1 MAKEREVE
9 KSRPQSSAHWTSAQ
23 AYALAVFCLGFG
35 LVLGYLFRG
44 SAPVT
49 STASAANPAEAAGAP
64 AGMPGVPNSLSAPGT
79 GQLSPEQTSQMVE
92 KAAQP
97 LLQSLK
103 QNPRDFEILVKLGNL
118 YYDSKLYP
126 ESIKY
131 YELAL
136 KVRPEN
142 SDVRTDMGTAYW
154 YSGNPDRALAE
165 FNRALK
171 YNPTHPGTLFN
182 MGVVKWQGKMDPSG
196 AVQAWERLLKT
207 NPNYPQKQQ
216 VLDLIDR
223 ARQHAKG

>member
-1 MAKEREVE
+1 MARETE
-9 KSRPQSSAHWTSAQ
+9 NSRAASGAWTSAQ
-23 AYALAVFCLGFG
+23 AYALAIFCLGFG

-49 STASAANPAEAAGAP
+49 STATAATASEPAP
-64 AGMPGVPNSLSAPGT
+64 AGMPGVPASLAAPGAA
-79 GQLSPEQTSQMVE
+79 QVSPQQAAEMVQ

-97 LLQSLK
+97 MLENLK
-103 QNPRDFEILVKLGNL
+103 QNPRDFETLVKVGNL

-126 ESIKY
+126 DAIKY
-131 YELAL
+131 YEQAL

-142 SDVRTDMGTAYW
+142 SDVRTDLGTSYW
-154 YSGNPDRALAE
+154 YLGNADKAISE

-182 MGVVKWQGKMDPSG
+182 MGVVKWQGKMDPAG
-196 AVQAWERLLKT
+196 AVQAWERLLQS

-223 ARQHAKG
+223 AKQHAKS

>member
-1 MAKEREVE
+1 MPKEPEA
-9 KSRPQSSAHWTSAQ
+9 SRSQLGPTWTSAQ
-23 AYALAVFCLGFG
+23 AYVLAIFCLGFG

-49 STASAANPAEAAGAP
+49 SAATAATASEPVP
-64 AGMPGVPNSLSAPGT
+64 AGMPGVPASLAAPGA
-79 GQLSPEQTSQMVE
+79 GQMNPQQAAEMVG

-97 LLQSLK
+97 LLDNLK
-103 QNPRDFEILVKLGNL
+103 RNPRDFDNLVKVGNL
-118 YYDSKLYP
+118 YYDSKLFP
-126 ESIKY
+126 DAIKY
-131 YELAL
+131 YDQAL

-154 YSGNPDRALAE
+154 YTGDADKAIGE

-182 MGVVKWQGKMDPSG
+182 MGVVKWQGKMDPAG
-196 AVQAWERLLKT
+196 AVQAWERLLQT

-223 ARQHAKG
+223 AKQHAKS

>member
-1 MAKEREVE
+1 MAKEMER
-9 KSRPQSSAHWTSAQ
+9 SRSQAQTTWTATQ
-23 AYALAVFCLGFG
+23 AYVLAIFCLGFG

-49 STASAANPAEAAGAP
+49 STATAATTPEPAAP
-64 AGMPGVPNSLSAPGT
+64 EGMPGIPASLSAPGS
-79 GQLSPEQTSQMVE
+79 GQLTPEQTSEMVQ

-97 LLQSLK
+97 LLSSLK
-103 QNPRDFEILVKLGNL
+103 QNPRDFETLVKLGNL

-126 ESIKY
+126 DAIKY
-131 YELAL
+131 YEQAV

-142 SDVRTDMGTAYW
+142 SDVRTDLGTSYW
-154 YSGNPDRALAE
+154 YTGNADRAIAE

-171 YNPTHPGTLFN
+171 DNPTHPGTLFN
-182 MGVVKWQGKMDPSG
+182 MGVVKWQGKMDPAG
-196 AVQAWERLLKT
+196 AVQSWERLLET

-216 VLDLIDR
+216 VLDLIAK